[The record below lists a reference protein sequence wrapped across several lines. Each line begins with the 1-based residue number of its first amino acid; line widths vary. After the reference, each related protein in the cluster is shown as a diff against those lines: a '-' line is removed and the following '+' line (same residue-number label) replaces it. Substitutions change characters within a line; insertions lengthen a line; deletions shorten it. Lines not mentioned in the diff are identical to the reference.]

1 MVLRKYTIISLLYGL
16 LDPHCNISGTNPCI
30 VFPLSKFMSFSSL
43 LFFILFYFIFYFTK
57 VFSHRLSQATFFFF
71 FLLQNFLFVIDYVMS
86 LLII

>member
-43 LFFILFYFIFYFTK
+43 LFFILFFILQKCSLIDFPK
-57 VFSHRLSQATFFFF
+57 QPFSFFFVTKF
-71 FLLQNFLFVIDYVMS
+71 SFCY
-86 LLII
+86 